1 MAVVLAMSP
10 IGRIPVP
17 WTGVNATTMHI
28 PAIIGGILEGP
39 VVGAGVGLI
48 FGLFSFTTSGGF
60 FTDPLVSVLPRLFIG
75 AVAAWVFQATR
86 RAGWAAAAGTA
97 ANTVGVLVML
107 GLRGYLPWKA
117 IGVIAVTHG
126 IPEIVLAV
134 LVVSL
139 FHRKVRTLAKEA

>member
-1 MAVVLAMSP
+1 MVLAMSP

-39 VVGAGVGLI
+39 AVGAGVGLI
-48 FGLFSFTTSGGF
+48 FGFFSFTTSGGF
-60 FTDPLVSVLPRLFIG
+60 FTDPLVAILPRLFIG
-75 AVAAWVFQATR
+75 VVAGWVFRATG

-97 ANTVGVLVML
+97 TNTLGVLGMM
-107 GLRGYLPWKA
+107 GIRGYLPWKA
-117 IGVIAVTHG
+117 LGVIAFTHG

-134 LVVSL
+134 VVVSL
-139 FHRKVRTLAKEA
+139 FQRKVRALAKEA